1 MAFLPDFGN
10 MKPNPHN
17 YEIGLF
23 IIIIGYIIMIENHDQ
38 TKYEYIDHNSL
49 L

>member
-17 YEIGLF
+17 NDIGLF
-23 IIIIGYIIMIENHDQ
+23 IIIIGYIIMIENHGQ
-38 TKYEYIDHNSL
+38 TKNECIIHNSL
-49 L
+49 P